1 MRTAIKYFVD
11 CDGVTEPRGFFASGV
26 ASNIMGK
33 NNGKLDIGVIYSKR
47 SCTAAGTFTTND
59 VKAAPVRYC
68 MELMNEP
75 SPVFHGIVAN
85 SGNANACTGKQGDLD
100 CSKMASET
108 ARHLKVKPHQVL
120 VCSTGRIGVPMPMSR
135 ITAGIAHACQDT
147 IEELDGGKAFQEAI
161 LTSDTRTKS
170 CSAVIETPSG
180 KITIGGTVKG
190 AGMIQPN
197 MATMLAF
204 LTTDS
209 GVSPTYLKKCLSIAV
224 DKSFNRMTIDGDM
237 STNDSV
243 LFLANGFSGVDLD
256 KESSETKSAFEKAVC
271 QICATLA
278 RKCVTDGEKVTKF
291 VELQINGASSQE
303 DAEKVGRC
311 VANSLLVK
319 SSWYGSD
326 PNWGRIVDAAGYA
339 QVGMDFDQFDLS
351 YENVPAVEKGKPLPM
366 NKAKW
371 KEIVS
376 QKSFIIKMNLNMGN
390 KSAVI
395 WSNDLSE
402 EYVNYNKSE

>member
-1 MRTAIKYFVD
+1 MKFFVD
-11 CDGVTEPRGFFASGV
+11 CDGVTEAQGFFASGV

-33 NNGKLDIGVIYSKR
+33 NNGKLDLGIIYSKR
-47 SCTAAGTFTTND
+47 PCTAAGTFTTND

-68 MELMNEP
+68 MQSLSDPNQI
-75 SPVFHGIVAN
+75 FHGVVAN

-100 CSKMASET
+100 CAKMASET
-108 ARHLKVKPHQVL
+108 ARHLKVNPVEIL
-120 VCSTGRIGVPMPMSR
+120 VCSTGRIGVPLPMSR
-135 ITAGIAHACQDT
+135 VTAGIANACQDT

-170 CSAVIETPSG
+170 CSAQISTPSG

-204 LTTDS
+204 LTTDAAVPS
-209 GVSPTYLKKCLSIAV
+209 GYLKECISLAV
-224 DKSFNRMTIDGDM
+224 NKSFNRMTIDGDM

-243 LFLANGFSGVDLD
+243 LFLANGFSRVNLE
-256 KESSETKSAFEKAVC
+256 KESNHIKTAFEEAVI
-271 QICATLA
+271 QICTTLA

-291 VELQINGASSQE
+291 VEIQIEGAPNNE
-303 DAEKVGRC
+303 DAEMVGRC

-339 QVGMDFDQFDLS
+339 KIGLDFDRLDLF
-351 YENVPAVEKGKPLPM
+351 YNDVPAVEKGKPLIM

-371 KEIVS
+371 KEVVS
-376 QKSFIIKMNLNMGN
+376 GKAFCIKINLNLGN
-390 KSAVI
+390 GSAI
-395 WSNDLSE
+395 LWSNDLSE